1 MIESI
6 EEVWRGGDMEEIM
19 VEKMVI
25 GEGGMKMYKEN
36 IIEKMREIKER
47 KGVMIE
53 VDEVMK
59 GWGRKGKIF
68 EWEKEGIKKDII
80 CK

>member
-36 IIEKMREIKER
+36 IIEEMREIKER